1 MNTPYFA
8 LLFNKFP
15 GGSTLDFKSV
25 AMAEGCMPP
34 PHALRRPRVR
44 SRAHLR
50 ATMRTAVACSTCAWA
65 CAHLSLVATSA
76 ATWAVARAD
85 AWRNQNL
92 RSNSPEGGTD
102 SPSSVPAV
110 GRCGATEIQV

>member
-25 AMAEGCMPP
+25 AMAEGCMAP
-34 PHALRRPRVR
+34 PHALPSRRVR

-50 ATMRTAVACSTCAWA
+50 ATVRTAVACSTCAWA
-65 CAHLSLVATSA
+65 CRHLSLVATSA

-92 RSNSPEGGTD
+92 RSNFEDGRILFEAKR
-102 SPSSVPAV
+102 PAL
-110 GRCGATEIQV
+110 GR